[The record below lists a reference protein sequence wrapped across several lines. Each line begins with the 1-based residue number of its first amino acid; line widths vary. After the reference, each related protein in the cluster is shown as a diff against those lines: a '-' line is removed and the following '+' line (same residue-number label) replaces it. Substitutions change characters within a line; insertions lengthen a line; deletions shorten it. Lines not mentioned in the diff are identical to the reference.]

1 MAEGSGK
8 RRFFPEA
15 FKLEAVAAVRGGR
28 SVSQV
33 AAELGL
39 PDRLVRSWLRWAPT
53 GTAVGSGAPALAVPT
68 PPAAPA
74 RRVGPSPAEQAA
86 EIGRL
91 RREVE
96 RLRMERDILKPSGA
110 HLRPGD
116 GPEVSYG
123 FIRDHVAV
131 FPVAILCEVLGV
143 SRSGYYDWARRPE
156 SRQAAADRVLA
167 AEIRATH
174 ADSRGRYGSPRV
186 HAALRAQG
194 RRVGRKRVAR
204 LMRGM
209 GLSARRGRR
218 FRCTT
223 DSRHAFPVAP
233 NLLDRDFTAAAPDR
247 VWLADLTYLW
257 TAEGWLYLAVVLD
270 LCTRRVVGWAM
281 ADHLGHEL
289 ALAAL
294 DMAIACRRPAPG
306 LLHHADRGVQY
317 AAHGYRRRLA
327 ENGMLC
333 SMSRK
338 GNCWDNAPMESF
350 YATLKG
356 ELVEQ
361 RDYLTRDE
369 ARADVFQYLEG
380 FYNRRRLHSA
390 LGYLTPEQKA
400 ATFQTAASAA

>member
-1 MAEGSGK
+1 M
-8 RRFFPEA
+8 
-15 FKLEAVAAVRGGR
+15 
-28 SVSQV
+28 
-33 AAELGL
+33 
-39 PDRLVRSWLRWAPT
+39 
-53 GTAVGSGAPALAVPT
+53 
-68 PPAAPA
+68 
-74 RRVGPSPAEQAA
+74 
-86 EIGRL
+86 
-91 RREVE
+91 
-96 RLRMERDILKPSGA
+96 
-110 HLRPGD
+110 
-116 GPEVSYG
+116 SYG

-281 ADHLGHEL
+281 ADHLVHDQLADPEQQHRQHRPHE
-289 ALAAL
+289 AQGPAGDRKEGARVP
-294 DMAIACRRPAPG
+294 DEPQKGPDVAKRRPAG
-306 LLHHADRGVQY
+306 AE
-317 AAHGYRRRLA
+317 ARRRLGRGGGG
-327 ENGMLC
+327 GMGQG
-333 SMSRK
+333 
-338 GNCWDNAPMESF
+338 GN
-350 YATLKG
+350 LLRG
-356 ELVEQ
+356 
-361 RDYLTRDE
+361 R
-369 ARADVFQYLEG
+369 
-380 FYNRRRLHSA
+380 
-390 LGYLTPEQKA
+390 TP
-400 ATFQTAASAA
+400 T

>member
-1 MAEGSGK
+1 M
-8 RRFFPEA
+8 
-15 FKLEAVAAVRGGR
+15 
-28 SVSQV
+28 
-33 AAELGL
+33 
-39 PDRLVRSWLRWAPT
+39 
-53 GTAVGSGAPALAVPT
+53 
-68 PPAAPA
+68 
-74 RRVGPSPAEQAA
+74 
-86 EIGRL
+86 
-91 RREVE
+91 
-96 RLRMERDILKPSGA
+96 
-110 HLRPGD
+110 
-116 GPEVSYG
+116 SYG
-123 FIRDHVAV
+123 FIRAHVAV

-327 ENGMLC
+327 EHGMLC